1 MKHLTLCLLVLILI
15 CPLWAQAQL
24 SKGTWYVSGYTGS
37 PLPVAQNLG
46 DLSYFNKLGTERNL
60 VSLHIS
66 PEIGYFF
73 SDRFLAGAR
82 LGGGLL
88 SKNDFV
94 NGNSFIAS
102 PFVRYYI
109 NPKAEKTH
117 FYANAQLN
125 MLVTKDDNV
134 FSGNAGVG
142 LTHFIAPGIGLD
154 AYLAIVEPHFEIGN
168 NTQLGLFT
176 SLNVY
181 LNPDLKANRKIAVP
195 ELQAGSILI
204 GGTSVNGQVGIKS
217 PRGVAFNTN
226 QMNISP
232 NVLYFIT
239 NRLALGGAFNFG
251 LSGNSRFS
259 ATNFGLSPRARYYL
273 NSAQHR
279 MLFLGAAYHYDTQKA
294 KFREQTIKTNLSRAS
309 FAVGLNSFLTSNLAL
324 ELAPNLI
331 YNFTSDDVRVGLD
344 LGIQFFLHPRSKE

>member
-1 MKHLTLCLLVLILI
+1 MKHFTLFLLALLMI
-15 CPLWAQAQL
+15 CPSWAQAQL

-46 DLSYFNKLGTERNL
+46 DLSYYNKLGTERDL

-88 SKNDFV
+88 RKNDFV

-109 NPKAEKTH
+109 NPNAENTH

-125 MLVTKDDNV
+125 LLATKDDNV
-134 FSGNAGVG
+134 FSGNVGVG

-154 AYLAIVEPHFEIGN
+154 AYLAIVEPHFEISR

-204 GGTSVNGQVGIKS
+204 GGTSVNGQLGINS
-217 PRGVAFNTN
+217 PRGTTFNTN
-226 QMNISP
+226 RFNISP
-232 NVLYFIT
+232 NVLYFIS
-239 NRLALGGAFNFG
+239 NRLALGGALNFG
-251 LSGNSRFS
+251 LSGNSRFNV
-259 ATNFGLSPRARYYL
+259 TDLGLSPRARYYL

-294 KFREQTIKTNLSRAS
+294 QFGERNFDISTSRAS
-309 FAVGLNSFLTSNLAL
+309 FAVGLNSFFTSHLAL

-331 YNFTSDDVRVGLD
+331 YNFTSDEVRVGLD